1 MSSDPAPGDPDRIE
15 RLGGELEEFAD
26 DVFTALGK
34 VRSMGEEGALATF
47 VGESAEAYRDRFDKL
62 PPDLDKL
69 HTSYDLAAQ
78 ALLTY
83 APKLREAQTDADRAL
98 VEAIEA
104 REELSTAQSWLER
117 ATSALEDA
125 EEAAEPPDEGE
136 VAAEVRRA
144 LTDAESDQGNAES
157 AVTDA
162 RGKLDLAIAL
172 AGQAKELREEAA
184 QRCKADLEEASEAGI
199 PNRKWWQKAADW
211 VVDNWDTIVAV
222 AQVVV
227 TVLSIVALVLGGPLV
242 WGLIL
247 AASLIILADTLIDYA
262 NGEASLWDVG
272 FALLD
277 CVPGGRLASAG
288 AKTATLGMARGA
300 RGQGRQVRQEGRP
313 AAGKNTSDDPVDFA
327 TGEVLLPA
335 TDIDLPGVLPLLLER
350 HHISTYRA
358 GRLFGRSWSSTLDQ
372 RLVLEADSITF
383 HAADCTKLLY
393 PVPTRDPDD
402 PVMPVE
408 GPRWGLSWDGRPGS
422 PLTIHQRESGRTLH
436 FAPVPGAPGN
446 ELPLVAVTDRNENR
460 IEIRH
465 NEAGEPVEVTHSG
478 GYRIGVAVVDRRVT
492 SYRLLSAPEQPVLL
506 AFDYDD
512 AGNLARVFNSS
523 GLPLRFW
530 YDEQDRLI
538 RWEDRNNTWYRYE
551 YDQAGRCVFGTGS
564 GRVFEYRYEYDTA
577 NHRTTAYAAR
587 GYPTVYQFNDSF
599 QLVAETD
606 PLGHTTHRTRD
617 RYDHLL
623 SVTDPLGHTT
633 RYVRNEHGDPT
644 TVIRPDDHEIH
655 AEYNDLGLPTAITE
669 ADGTTW
675 RQEFDERGNR
685 TTVID
690 PAGHRTTWTHHPT
703 GAPAT
708 VTDALGAITR
718 IDTDPTG
725 LPVAVVDPLGA
736 TTALDRDAFG
746 RPTSITD
753 PMGAITRMEWSPE
766 GKPVRR
772 TDPLGHVESW
782 EWDAEG
788 NCLTHTDEN
797 GGITAWSYGP
807 FDLPVSHTGP
817 DGARYV
823 LTRDTELNITAVTAP
838 DGRSWTY
845 TLDPAGRVVAE
856 TDYDGRT
863 TTREF
868 DPVGRLV
875 RQMNPAG
882 QTIDYVHDVLG
893 QPVSATTDT
902 GETTTWT
909 HDPAGRIVSATS
921 PGVELSRTHDSVGN
935 LLGETVNGHTLTL
948 TVDPVGNLLSRTTP
962 TGHTTTWTH
971 DAAGRPIGL
980 DSAGWHLNFRRD
992 AAGREVERRI
1002 GGALTLT
1009 TGHDATGR
1017 LVEQALTGTGD
1028 RRLHHKRWTHRA
1040 DGYPTA
1046 VTDATGTTT
1055 LTLDAIGRPT
1065 SLTGPAGTETYTY
1078 NPTGDQTAATA
1089 PGLPADAVGERAY
1102 TGTLLARAGRTR
1114 YAYDAAGRV
1123 IRRTVTRI
1131 SRTPD
1136 TWHHTWD
1143 AHDRLVETRTPDG
1156 TVWTYT
1162 YDPFGR
1168 RIAKHRHHPDG
1179 SVAETVRFTWHD
1191 TTLIEEHHARHDGTR
1206 PATVTTWDHTGLHPL
1221 TQTTTSLPT
1230 GGDLAK
1236 ADQGEIDRRFA
1247 AIVTDLVGTPTH
1259 LTDPDTGHTTP
1270 LATTLWGHTPGTAP
1284 TPLRFPGQY
1293 ADEET
1298 GWHYNLHRHYDP
1310 TTARYTTPDPLGL
1323 APAPNP
1329 HTYPHNPWTW
1339 TDPLGLAGYSADLDA
1354 LSQSGT
1360 RPAKGNTT
1368 HAGREY
1374 QKHMNRGDLPVVPG
1388 KQLKTAGQ
1396 DLLDDILTNP
1406 KTVISPVN
1414 SGNFAGGT
1422 RYIMPDPAGGRGTGA
1437 TFDAIGR
1444 FQYFGRY

>member
-1 MSSDPAPGDPDRIE
+1 MGLGSDPAPGDPDRIE

-34 VRSMGEEGALATF
+34 VRSMGEEGALASF

-98 VEAIEA
+98 TEAIEA

-117 ATSALEDA
+117 ATSTLEDA
-125 EEAAEPPDEGE
+125 TEAAEPPDEGE

-144 LTDAESDQGNAES
+144 LTDAESDQGDAES

-184 QRCKADLEEASEAGI
+184 AKCKADLEEASEAGI
-199 PNRKWWQKAADW
+199 PNRKWWQKSADW

-222 AQVVV
+222 AKVVV

-262 NGEASLWDVG
+262 NGDASLWDVG

-288 AKTATLGMARGA
+288 ARTAALGMARGA
-300 RGQGRQVRQEGRP
+300 KGTAKEARSQAVPMTKRNDCG
-313 AAGKNTSDDPVDFA
+313 DPVDVA
-327 TGEVLLPA
+327 TGELVMPA
-335 TDIDLPGVLPLLLER
+335 TDVDLPGVLPLLLER

-358 GRLFGRSWSSTLDQ
+358 GRLFGKSWSSTLDQ
-372 RLVLEADSITF
+372 RLELDAREVRFRTADGMT
-383 HAADCTKLLY
+383 LVY
-393 PVPTRDPDD
+393 PVPTRNPDD
-402 PVMPVE
+402 PVMPIE

-478 GYRIGVAVVDRRVT
+478 GYRIGVAVVDRRIT
-492 SYRLLSAPEQPVLL
+492 SYRLLSAPEQPILL

-530 YDEQDRLI
+530 YDEHDRLI

-551 YDQAGRCVFGTGS
+551 YDAAGRCVFSTGTN
-564 GRVFEYRYEYDTA
+564 RALEYRYTYHPED
-577 NHRTTAYAAR
+577 NRTEATNSLGHTTIFR
-587 GYPTVYQFNDSF
+587 FNDSY
-599 QLVAETD
+599 QLIAETD
-606 PLGHTTHRTRD
+606 PLGHTTHRTWD
-617 RYDHLL
+617 RHDHLL
-623 SVTDPLGHTT
+623 SVTDPLGNTT
-633 RYVRNEHGDPT
+633 RYTYNADGDLV
-644 TVIRPDDHEIH
+644 TVTRPDGHEVH

-669 ADGTTW
+669 ADGTVW
-675 RQEFDERGNR
+675 RQEFDAHGNR

-708 VTDALGAITR
+708 ITDALDATTR
-718 IDTDPTG
+718 IDTDPAG
-725 LPVAVVDPLGA
+725 LPVAVVDPLCA

-772 TDPLGHVESW
+772 IDPLGASESW

-788 NCLTHTDEN
+788 NCLSHTDEN
-797 GGITAWSYGP
+797 GGVTAWTYGP

-823 LTRDTELNITAVTAP
+823 FTRDTELNITAVTAP
-838 DGRSWTY
+838 DNRTWTY
-845 TLDPAGRVVAE
+845 TLDAAGRTVAE

-863 TTREF
+863 TTWQLDAMGR
-868 DPVGRLV
+868 PVH
-875 RQMNPAG
+875 QTNPAG
-882 QTIDYVHDVLG
+882 QSLSY
-893 QPVSATTDT
+893 
-902 GETTTWT
+902 T
-909 HDPAGRIVSATS
+909 HDGLGRLISTVTDIGEVSTYYYDTADRVVSATS
-921 PGVELSRTHDSVGN
+921 PGVELSRSYDTAGHMLS
-935 LLGETVNGHTLTL
+935 ETVNGRTLTL
-948 TVDPVGNLLSRTTP
+948 TMDPVGNLLSRTTP
-962 TGHTTTWTH
+962 TGHTSRWTH

-980 DSAGWHLNFRRD
+980 ETAGHFLDFRRD

-1002 GGALTLT
+1002 ADALTLT
-1009 TGHDATGR
+1009 ASHDPAGR
-1017 LVEQALTGTGD
+1017 MVEQALTGAGG
-1028 RRLHHKRWTHRA
+1028 RRLHHKRWTHRS

-1065 SLTGPAGTETYTY
+1065 NLTGPAGTESYTY
-1078 NPTGDQTAATA
+1078 NPTGDQTAAQA
-1089 PGLPADAVGERAY
+1089 PGLPAEAVGERAY

-1143 AHDRLVETRTPDG
+1143 AHDRLTKTVTPDG
-1156 TVWTYT
+1156 TV
-1162 YDPFGR
+1162 
-1168 RIAKHRHHPDG
+1168 
-1179 SVAETVRFTWHD
+1179 
-1191 TTLIEEHHARHDGTR
+1191 
-1206 PATVTTWDHTGLHPL
+1206 
-1221 TQTTTSLPT
+1221 
-1230 GGDLAK
+1230 
-1236 ADQGEIDRRFA
+1236 
-1247 AIVTDLVGTPTH
+1247 
-1259 LTDPDTGHTTP
+1259 
-1270 LATTLWGHTPGTAP
+1270 
-1284 TPLRFPGQY
+1284 
-1293 ADEET
+1293 
-1298 GWHYNLHRHYDP
+1298 
-1310 TTARYTTPDPLGL
+1310 
-1323 APAPNP
+1323 
-1329 HTYPHNPWTW
+1329 
-1339 TDPLGLAGYSADLDA
+1339 
-1354 LSQSGT
+1354 
-1360 RPAKGNTT
+1360 
-1368 HAGREY
+1368 
-1374 QKHMNRGDLPVVPG
+1374 
-1388 KQLKTAGQ
+1388 
-1396 DLLDDILTNP
+1396 
-1406 KTVISPVN
+1406 
-1414 SGNFAGGT
+1414 
-1422 RYIMPDPAGGRGTGA
+1422 
-1437 TFDAIGR
+1437 
-1444 FQYFGRY
+1444 

>member
-98 VEAIEA
+98 AEAIEA

-372 RLVLEADSITF
+372 RLELDAREVCFRTADGMT
-383 HAADCTKLLY
+383 LVY
-393 PVPTRDPDD
+393 PVPTRNPDD

-408 GPRWGLSWDGRPGS
+408 GPRWGLAWDGRPGS

-436 FAPVPGAPGN
+436 FGPVPGAPGN
-446 ELPLVAVTDRNENR
+446 ELPLVSITDRNENR

-465 NEAGEPVEVTHSG
+465 NEHGEPVEVTHSG
-478 GYRIGVAVVDRRVT
+478 GYRIGVAVVDRRIT
-492 SYRLLSAPEQPVLL
+492 SYRLLSAPEQPILL

-530 YDEQDRLI
+530 YDEHDRLI

-577 NHRTTAYAAR
+577 NHRTTAHAAR

-606 PLGHTTHRTRD
+606 PLGHTTRRTWD

-708 VTDALGAITR
+708 ITDTLGAITR
-718 IDTDPTG
+718 IDTDPAG

-753 PMGAITRMEWSPE
+753 PLGAITRMEWSPE

-797 GGITAWSYGP
+797 GGITAWAYGP
-807 FDLPVSHTGP
+807 FDLPVSQTTA

-838 DGRSWTY
+838 DGHTWTY

-863 TTREF
+863 TTREY
-868 DPVGRLV
+868 DAAGHLV
-875 RQMNPAG
+875 RQTNPAG
-882 QTIDYVHDVLG
+882 QSIDYVHDVLG
-893 QPVSATTDT
+893 QPISATTDT

-909 HDPAGRIVSATS
+909 HDRSGRIVAATA
-921 PGVELSRTHDSVGN
+921 PGVELSRTHDPVGN

-962 TGHTTTWTH
+962 TGHTSRWTH
-971 DAAGRPIGL
+971 DTAGRPIGL
-980 DSAGWHLNFRRD
+980 ISGEQALTFTRNATGQ
-992 AAGREVERRI
+992 ETERRI
-1002 GGALTLT
+1002 GDVLTLT
-1009 TGHDATGR
+1009 TGHDAAGR
-1017 LVEQALTGTGD
+1017 MVEQVLTGAGD

-1065 SLTGPAGTETYTY
+1065 NLTGPAGTEAYTY

-1089 PGLPADAVGERAY
+1089 PGLPAEAVGERAY

-1114 YAYDAAGRV
+1114 YTYDAAGRV

-1143 AHDRLVETRTPDG
+1143 AHDRLTKTVTPDG
-1156 TVWTYT
+1156 TV
-1162 YDPFGR
+1162 
-1168 RIAKHRHHPDG
+1168 
-1179 SVAETVRFTWHD
+1179 
-1191 TTLIEEHHARHDGTR
+1191 
-1206 PATVTTWDHTGLHPL
+1206 
-1221 TQTTTSLPT
+1221 
-1230 GGDLAK
+1230 
-1236 ADQGEIDRRFA
+1236 
-1247 AIVTDLVGTPTH
+1247 
-1259 LTDPDTGHTTP
+1259 
-1270 LATTLWGHTPGTAP
+1270 
-1284 TPLRFPGQY
+1284 
-1293 ADEET
+1293 
-1298 GWHYNLHRHYDP
+1298 
-1310 TTARYTTPDPLGL
+1310 
-1323 APAPNP
+1323 
-1329 HTYPHNPWTW
+1329 
-1339 TDPLGLAGYSADLDA
+1339 
-1354 LSQSGT
+1354 
-1360 RPAKGNTT
+1360 
-1368 HAGREY
+1368 
-1374 QKHMNRGDLPVVPG
+1374 
-1388 KQLKTAGQ
+1388 
-1396 DLLDDILTNP
+1396 
-1406 KTVISPVN
+1406 
-1414 SGNFAGGT
+1414 
-1422 RYIMPDPAGGRGTGA
+1422 
-1437 TFDAIGR
+1437 
-1444 FQYFGRY
+1444 

>member
-1 MSSDPAPGDPDRIE
+1 MEMGSDPTPGDPDRIE
-15 RLGGELEEFAD
+15 RLGNELDEFAE

-34 VRSMGEEGALATF
+34 VRAMGEEGALASF

-83 APKLREAQTDADRAL
+83 APKLREAQGDADRAL
-98 VEAIEA
+98 NRAIEA

-144 LTDAESDQGNAES
+144 LTDAERDKGDAQA

-162 RGKLDLAIAL
+162 REKLDLAIAL

-184 QRCKADLEEASEAGI
+184 AKCKADLEEASEAGI

-262 NGEASLWDVG
+262 NGDASLWDVG

-277 CVPGGRLASAG
+277 CIPGGRLASAG

-313 AAGKNTSDDPVDFA
+313 AAGKNTSKDPVDFA

-335 TDIDLPGVLPLLLER
+335 TDVDLPGVLPLLLER
-350 HHISTYRA
+350 HHLSGYRE

-372 RLVLEADSITF
+372 RLVLEADSVTF
-383 HAADCTKLLY
+383 HAADCAKLLY
-393 PVPTRDPDD
+393 PVPTADPDD

-408 GPRWGLSWDGRPGS
+408 GPRWALAWDGRPGT

-446 ELPLVAVTDRNENR
+446 ELPLVAISDRNDNR
-460 IEIRH
+460 IEVRY
-465 NEAGEPVEVTHSG
+465 NAAGEPVEVTHSG
-478 GYRIGVAVVDRRVT
+478 GYRIGVAVVDRRIT
-492 SYRLLSAPEQPVLL
+492 SYRLLSAPDEPVLL

-523 GLPLRFW
+523 GLPLRLW

-538 RWEDRNNTWYRYE
+538 RWEDRNHTWYRYE
-551 YDQAGRCVFGTGS
+551 YDEAGRCVFGTGS
-564 GRVFEYRYEYDTA
+564 GRVFEYRYEYDTT
-577 NHRTTAYAAR
+577 NHRTTAHAAR
-587 GYPTVYQFNDSF
+587 GYPTVYQFNAGF

-606 PLGHTTHRTRD
+606 PLGHTTRRQWD
-617 RYDHLL
+617 RYDNLL

-633 RYVRNEHGDPT
+633 RYTHNEHGDLT
-644 TVIRPDDHEIH
+644 TVVRPDGHEIR
-655 AEYNDLGLPTAITE
+655 AEYNDLGLATAITE
-669 ADGTTW
+669 ADGTIW
-675 RQEFDERGNR
+675 RQEFDDRGNR
-685 TTVID
+685 TAVID
-690 PAGHRTTWTHHPT
+690 PAGHRTGWTHHST

-708 VTDALGAITR
+708 ITDALGATTR
-718 IDTDPTG
+718 IDTDPAG
-725 LPVAVVDPLGA
+725 LPVAVTDPLGGS
-736 TTALDRDAFG
+736 TVLERDAFG

-753 PMGAITRMEWSPE
+753 PLGAVTRMEWSVE

-772 TDPLGHVESW
+772 TDPLGHTETW

-797 GGITAWSYGP
+797 GGITTWTYGP
-807 FDLPVSHTGP
+807 FDLPVSQTTP

-823 LTRDTELNITAVTAP
+823 FTRDTELNITAVTAP
-838 DGRSWTY
+838 DGRTWTY
-845 TLDPAGRVVAE
+845 TLDPAGRTVAE

-863 TTREF
+863 TTWHLNA
-868 DPVGRLV
+868 VGRPV
-875 RQMNPAG
+875 RHINPAG
-882 QTIDYVHDVLG
+882 QTLTHTYDALG
-893 QPVSATTDT
+893 RVTSTVTDT

-909 HDPAGRIVSATS
+909 HDTGGRIISASS
-921 PGVELSRTHDSVGN
+921 PGVEISRTHNPLGN
-935 LLGETVNGHTLTL
+935 LLSETVNGHTLTL
-948 TVDPVGNLLSRTTP
+948 TLDPVGHPLSRTTP
-962 TGHTTTWTH
+962 TGHTSRWTY

-980 DSAGWHLNFRRD
+980 ETAGRHLDFHRD
-992 AAGREVERRI
+992 AAGRETERRI
-1002 GGALTLT
+1002 AGALSLT
-1009 TGHDATGR
+1009 TGHDAAGR
-1017 LVEQALTGTGD
+1017 TVEQALAATSSG

-1065 SLTGPAGTETYTY
+1065 NLSGPAGTETYTY

-1089 PGLPADAVGERAY
+1089 PGLPADAAGERAY

-1136 TWHHTWD
+1136 TWHYTWD
-1143 AHDRLVETRTPDG
+1143 AHDRLTRTVTPDG

-1179 SVAETVRFTWHD
+1179 HIAETIRFTWHD
-1191 TTLIEEHHARHDGTR
+1191 TTLIEEHHTVHEGAA
-1206 PATVTTWDHTGLHPL
+1206 PVTVTTWDHTGLHPL
-1221 TQTTTSLPT
+1221 TQTTRTT
-1230 GGDLAK
+1230 AGD
-1236 ADQGEIDRRFA
+1236 ADQDEIDRRFA

-1259 LTDPDTGHTTP
+1259 LTDPDTGELTP
-1270 LATTLWGHTPGTAP
+1270 LTL
-1284 TPLRFPGQY
+1284 
-1293 ADEET
+1293 
-1298 GWHYNLHRHYDP
+1298 
-1310 TTARYTTPDPLGL
+1310 
-1323 APAPNP
+1323 
-1329 HTYPHNPWTW
+1329 
-1339 TDPLGLAGYSADLDA
+1339 S
-1354 LSQSGT
+1354 
-1360 RPAKGNTT
+1360 
-1368 HAGREY
+1368 
-1374 QKHMNRGDLPVVPG
+1374 
-1388 KQLKTAGQ
+1388 
-1396 DLLDDILTNP
+1396 
-1406 KTVISPVN
+1406 
-1414 SGNFAGGT
+1414 
-1422 RYIMPDPAGGRGTGA
+1422 
-1437 TFDAIGR
+1437 
-1444 FQYFGRY
+1444 

>member
-1 MSSDPAPGDPDRIE
+1 MGSDPTPGDPDRIE
-15 RLGGELEEFAD
+15 RLGNELDEFAE

-34 VRSMGEEGALATF
+34 VRAMGEEGALASF

-83 APKLREAQTDADRAL
+83 APKLREAQGDADRAL
-98 VEAIEA
+98 NRAIEA

-144 LTDAESDQGNAES
+144 LTDAERDKGDAQA

-162 RGKLDLAIAL
+162 REKLDLAIAL

-184 QRCKADLEEASEAGI
+184 AKCKADLEEASEAGI

-262 NGEASLWDVG
+262 NGDASLWDVG

-277 CVPGGRLASAG
+277 CIPGGRLASAG

-313 AAGKNTSDDPVDFA
+313 AAGKNTSKDPVDFA

-335 TDIDLPGVLPLLLER
+335 TDVDLPGVLPLLLER
-350 HHISTYRA
+350 HHLSGYRE

-372 RLVLEADSITF
+372 RLVLEADSVTF
-383 HAADCTKLLY
+383 HAADCAKLLY
-393 PVPTRDPDD
+393 PVPTADPDD

-408 GPRWGLSWDGRPGS
+408 GPRWALAWDGRPGT

-446 ELPLVAVTDRNENR
+446 ELPLVAISDRNDNR
-460 IEIRH
+460 IEVRY
-465 NEAGEPVEVTHSG
+465 NAAGEPVEVTHSG
-478 GYRIGVAVVDRRVT
+478 GYRIGVAVVDRRIT
-492 SYRLLSAPEQPVLL
+492 SYRLLSAPDEPVLL

-523 GLPLRFW
+523 GLPLRLW

-538 RWEDRNNTWYRYE
+538 RWEDRNHTWYRYE
-551 YDQAGRCVFGTGS
+551 YDEAGRCVFGTGS
-564 GRVFEYRYEYDTA
+564 GRVFEYRYEYDTT
-577 NHRTTAYAAR
+577 NHRTTAHAAR
-587 GYPTVYQFNDSF
+587 GYPTVYQFNAGF

-606 PLGHTTHRTRD
+606 PLGHTTRRQWD
-617 RYDHLL
+617 RYDNLL

-633 RYVRNEHGDPT
+633 RYTHNEHGDLT
-644 TVIRPDDHEIH
+644 TVVRPDGHEIR
-655 AEYNDLGLPTAITE
+655 AEYNDLGLATAITE
-669 ADGTTW
+669 ADGTIW
-675 RQEFDERGNR
+675 RQEFDDRGNR
-685 TTVID
+685 TAVID
-690 PAGHRTTWTHHPT
+690 PAGHRTGWTHHST

-708 VTDALGAITR
+708 ITDALGATTR
-718 IDTDPTG
+718 IDTDPAG
-725 LPVAVVDPLGA
+725 LPVAVTDPLGGS
-736 TTALDRDAFG
+736 TVLERDAFG

-753 PMGAITRMEWSPE
+753 PLGAVTRMEWSVE

-772 TDPLGHVESW
+772 TDPLGHTETW

-797 GGITAWSYGP
+797 GGITTWTYGP
-807 FDLPVSHTGP
+807 FDLPVSQTTP

-823 LTRDTELNITAVTAP
+823 FTRDTELNITAVTAP
-838 DGRSWTY
+838 DGRTWTY
-845 TLDPAGRVVAE
+845 TLDPAGRTVAE

-863 TTREF
+863 TTWHLNA
-868 DPVGRLV
+868 VGRPV
-875 RQMNPAG
+875 RHINPAG
-882 QTIDYVHDVLG
+882 QTLTHTYDALG
-893 QPVSATTDT
+893 RVTSTVTDT

-909 HDPAGRIVSATS
+909 HDTGGRIISASS
-921 PGVELSRTHDSVGN
+921 PGVEISRTHNPLGN
-935 LLGETVNGHTLTL
+935 LLSETVNGHTLTL
-948 TVDPVGNLLSRTTP
+948 TLDPVGHPLSRTTP
-962 TGHTTTWTH
+962 TGHTSRWTY

-980 DSAGWHLNFRRD
+980 ETAGRHLDFHRD
-992 AAGREVERRI
+992 AAGRETERRI
-1002 GGALTLT
+1002 AGALSLT
-1009 TGHDATGR
+1009 TGHDAAGR
-1017 LVEQALTGTGD
+1017 TVEQALAATSSG

-1065 SLTGPAGTETYTY
+1065 NLSGPAGTETYTY

-1089 PGLPADAVGERAY
+1089 PGLPADAAGERAY

-1136 TWHHTWD
+1136 TWHYTWD
-1143 AHDRLVETRTPDG
+1143 AHDRLTRTVTPDG

-1179 SVAETVRFTWHD
+1179 HIAETIRFTWHD
-1191 TTLIEEHHARHDGTR
+1191 TTLIEEHHTVHEGAA
-1206 PATVTTWDHTGLHPL
+1206 PVTVTTWDHTGLHPL
-1221 TQTTTSLPT
+1221 TQTTRTT
-1230 GGDLAK
+1230 AGD
-1236 ADQGEIDRRFA
+1236 ADQDEIDRRFA

-1259 LTDPDTGHTTP
+1259 LTDPDTGELTP
-1270 LATTLWGHTPGTAP
+1270 LTTTLWGHNPGAAP

-1323 APAPNP
+1323 TPAPNP
-1329 HTYPHNPWTW
+1329 HTYPHNPLVW
-1339 TDPLGLAGYSADLDA
+1339 TDPLGLAPYPAGLTDEGEDYVRRRHMPGGSENTSDKSTFKEGVDLDA
-1354 LSQSGT
+1354 LVDHSNSYPASG
-1360 RPAKGNTT
+1360 PNKN
-1368 HAGREY
+1368 GRWE
-1374 QKHMNRGDLPVVPG
+1374 REAEWFEIVGSTSRDSGALPTKRYRVV
-1388 KQLKTAGQ
+1388 Q
-1396 DLLDDILTNP
+1396 DEWGG
-1406 KTVISPVN
+1406 VITMHP
-1414 SGNFAGGT
+1414 
-1422 RYIMPDPAGGRGTGA
+1422 IP
-1437 TFDAIGR
+1437 
-1444 FQYFGRY
+1444 